1 MRSKLPDVG
10 ITIFTEMSQLA
21 LEHQAINLGQGF
33 PDYNPD
39 ALLVQCVNEAMF
51 AGHNQYAPMTGV
63 QSLREVVAEKIAR
76 LQAHE
81 YDPGEEIT
89 ITSGAT
95 EALASSMTALVH
107 PGDEVILIDPSY
119 DLYAPVARLAG
130 GTVVRVAMIPP
141 TAEIPRFVM
150 DWDAL
155 EEAISPKTRM
165 IVLNFPNN
173 PTGTILG
180 EADLTRLEA
189 IVARHD
195 VLLLS
200 DEAYEHI
207 VFDGESHRS
216 LASRPALAERSIVVS
231 SFGKTFHATGWKI
244 GYVCA
249 PKALSREIRKVHQF
263 LVFSVP
269 TPMQYGLA
277 AYMRKHARLEQLSAF
292 YQQKRDRLK
301 AGLAGSAFRP
311 LDSQGTFFLLVDT
324 AMLGNSKEK
333 ELARRLTTDY
343 GIGAIPVSAFYDDP
357 DAPHANHQ
365 LLRLCFAKQDRT
377 LDRAVEALRAV
388 PGFVG

>member
-10 ITIFTEMSQLA
+10 VTIFTEMSQLA

-39 ALLVQCVNEAMF
+39 ALLIQCVNDAML
-51 AGHNQYAPMTGV
+51 AGHNQYAPMAGV
-63 QSLREVVAEKIAR
+63 PALREAVAEKVAR
-76 LQAHE
+76 LHGHE
-81 YDPGEEIT
+81 YDPADEIT

-95 EALASSMTALVH
+95 EALASAMTALIH

-119 DLYAPVARLAG
+119 DLYAPVVRLAG
-130 GTVVRVAMIPP
+130 GRVVRVPMIPP
-141 TAEIPRFVM
+141 SRGIPRFTM

-155 EEAISPKTRM
+155 EAAIGHGTRM

-180 EADLTRLEA
+180 ADDLDRLERV
-189 IVARHD
+189 IARHD

-207 VFDGESHRS
+207 VFDGEPHRS
-216 LASRPALAERSIVVS
+216 LAGRPALAARSVVIS

-244 GYVCA
+244 GYFCA
-249 PKALSREIRKVHQF
+249 PKALTAEIRKVHQF
-263 LVFSVP
+263 VVFSVS
-269 TPMQYGLA
+269 TPMQHGLA
-277 AYMRKHARLEQLSAF
+277 TYIRQHARLEQLSPF

-301 AGLAGSAFRP
+301 AGLEGSAFRP
-311 LDSQGTFFLLVDT
+311 LNSQGTFFLLVDT
-324 AMLGNSKEK
+324 SALGDLKEK
-333 ELARRLTTDY
+333 ELARRLTIEH
-343 GIGAIPVSAFYDDP
+343 GIGAIPVSAFYENP
-357 DAPHANHQ
+357 DAPEANHR
-365 LLRLCFAKQDRT
+365 LLRLCFAKQDQT

-388 PGFVG
+388 RGLAA